1 MKGKK
6 YQSKRNHINKFKK
19 QYPDY
24 EYRLLTPELVPECL
38 KMEEEWC
45 RANNCDEQM
54 ALGAE
59 RRSMTFALHHME
71 ELGLT
76 GGVLHVNG
84 KIAAFTYGPPSTIRH
99 GTLVWRKRIPIS
111 KVLMP

>member
-1 MKGKK
+1 
-6 YQSKRNHINKFKK
+6 
-19 QYPDY
+19 
-24 EYRLLTPELVPECL
+24 
-38 KMEEEWC
+38 
-45 RANNCDEQM
+45 M

-84 KIAAFTYGPPSTIRH
+84 KIAALHMGPHQLSDMGHLCGESEYRYRRFLCH
-99 GTLVWRKRIPIS
+99 DKL
-111 KVLMP
+111 